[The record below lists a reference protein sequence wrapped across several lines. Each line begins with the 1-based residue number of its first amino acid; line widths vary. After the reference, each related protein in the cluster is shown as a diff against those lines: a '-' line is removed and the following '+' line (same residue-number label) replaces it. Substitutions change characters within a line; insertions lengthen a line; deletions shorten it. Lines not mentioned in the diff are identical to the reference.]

1 MKNMTDKKELVKD
14 FIQNRPNLSGNKIYE
29 QIKGKPFSIRK
40 TDFYSLLREVR
51 SLPEPTIQK
60 REKSVP
66 TKYKIKPI
74 KPIKPVKPSKP
85 LEIPFEQTKF
95 GQMTKSIQKKH
106 GISERNATIRVRA
119 LLKIPK
125 RDYRKLNQKDRDILT
140 QYGY

>member
-29 QIKGKPFSIRK
+29 QIKGKEFSIRK
-40 TDFYSLLREVR
+40 TDFYTLLREIR
-51 SLPEPTIQK
+51 NLPEPTIQK

-66 TKYKIKPI
+66 IKYKIKPI
-74 KPIKPVKPSKP
+74 KPKKPKKVIKPI
-85 LEIPFEQTKF
+85 EIPFEQTKF
-95 GQMTKSIQKKH
+95 GQITKNIQKTH
-106 GISERNATIRVRA
+106 GISERNAIIRVRA

-125 RDYRKLNQKDRDILT
+125 RDYQKLNRKDRDILT